1 MKTLVQLMIVAI
13 IFGGLSTAATLFMQ
27 PKATPVVAAAD
38 DPKLEKSKST
48 DEADPAGKA
57 KPSESPESDSHE
69 HAPVEE
75 AHSSSPHDDE
85 ALRAAEPPKHA
96 SPVKVPKPV
105 AAVPSQEVAP
115 QASTPDDSAESRP
128 EARVAVRPP
137 YTPEG
142 DEAGGLINLLRERS
156 RSALES
162 ERRLAERQDAMQLI
176 FEDLRG
182 EQTRTLK
189 IRERLSNELKESRLA
204 VDAALLAVEEER
216 AALQKSQADVKKAT
230 EDSIREATAER
241 DKLRKELEK
250 ATSSPAALNGSA
262 STGGPPED
270 NVNLKKMATVFDGM
284 PAENVSSVFEQLV
297 KNKRTDAVVSL
308 MNAMKERQVAKVLA
322 NIATT
327 NAELAADLTDRLKRL
342 KTTKPA
348 AE

>member
-13 IFGGLSTAATLFMQ
+13 IVGGLSTAATLFMQ

-38 DPKLEKSKST
+38 DAKLAKGEST
-48 DEADPAGKA
+48 DGADPAAEA
-57 KPSESPESDSHE
+57 KPSESPDSDSHE
-69 HAPVEE
+69 HTPTAE
-75 AHSSSPHDDE
+75 AHTSSPHDDE

-96 SPVKVPKPV
+96 HPVKVPKPV
-105 AAVPSQEVAP
+105 AVVPSQENAP
-115 QASTPDDSAESRP
+115 HASTPDDSAESRP

-182 EQTRTLK
+182 EQARTLK

-230 EDSIREATAER
+230 EDSIREATEER

-250 ATSSPAALNGSA
+250 ATNPPAAVNGSA
-262 STGGPPED
+262 GTGGSPED
-270 NVNLKKMATVFDGM
+270 NVNLKKMAAVFDGM

-308 MNAMKERQVAKVLA
+308 MNAMKERQAAKVLA

-348 AE
+348 VE